1 MRYNNLVKQI
11 LEDVVGDIPP
21 QPPAIVQKAVSSN
34 LSFDDIFDFIKEH
47 EGVRPHIYK
56 DSLGIPTV
64 GIGFNML
71 RPDAR
76 SLFKK
81 LGIDYNSVLNGTSD
95 LTEQQMKDLFIECL
109 KIAYKDVKQY
119 MPNYDSLP
127 REIKLGLIDMSFN
140 LGINRLS
147 KFVKTKEYILKG
159 DYKSAANELK
169 SSKWAGQV
177 GNRARNIISLFS
189 SAS

>member
-1 MRYNNLVKQI
+1 
-11 LEDVVGDIPP
+11 
-21 QPPAIVQKAVSSN
+21 
-34 LSFDDIFDFIKEH
+34 
-47 EGVRPHIYK
+47 
-56 DSLGIPTV
+56 
-64 GIGFNML
+64 L

-76 SLFKK
+76 SILNR
-81 LGIDYNSVLNGTSD
+81 LGIDYNNVLNGSINLSD
-95 LTEQQMKDLFIECL
+95 QQMRDLFIECL

-119 MPNYDSLP
+119 IPNYDSLP

-147 KFVKTKEYILKG
+147 KFVKTKEYIAKG
-159 DYKSAANELK
+159 DFRSAANELK
-169 SSKWAGQV
+169 NSKWASQV

>member
-1 MRYNNLVKQI
+1 MRYNRLVKQI
-11 LEDVVGDIPP
+11 LEAVGDVPP
-21 QPPAIVQKAVSSN
+21 PPPPAIIQKAATSN
-34 LSFDDIFDFIKEH
+34 LSFDDIFTFIKKN
-47 EGVRPHIYK
+47 EGVKPHIYK

-64 GIGFNML
+64 GIGFNMM

-76 SLFKK
+76 SILNR
-81 LGIDYNSVLNGTSD
+81 LGIDYNDVLSGSINLSD
-95 LTEQQMKDLFIECL
+95 QQMRDLFIECL

-119 MPNYDSLP
+119 IPNYDSLP

-147 KFVKTKEYILKG
+147 KFVKTKEYIAKG
-159 DYKSAANELK
+159 DFRSAANELK
-169 SSKWAGQV
+169 NSKWASQV